1 MFFPF
6 EVADPH
12 SGLHYRL
19 NAARLGELSLAP
31 RQSEWNPG
39 KRIAEQPDPVWAGSL
54 TSAPGETIAAVATAL
69 EDLILATGNLMPP
82 SVEGLPDGRL
92 RRHLTALVGLW
103 LRMGDLLPDG
113 LGAVRH
119 VLDLPE
125 GCFLDPLPVVEGSL
139 DPTAPAAMRNLYQ
152 RLEREFGS
160 VPARSKPELAP
171 DGSRLRA
178 LQCGLTAPD
187 MKAAPLDKTIR
198 IHGLRDLD
206 ACVEFAA
213 AWARS
218 LIEDGCPAS
227 EIAVMTAAD
236 PLHLAGAFAAQ
247 GVPLSGLPGSIPVRD
262 VTGET
267 LLHLLLA
274 KRSPAPAM
282 VLASLALST
291 MMPWGS
297 QTGRDIA
304 EDVMAGNSGRKIL
317 EGHADQLALWD
328 DLRSSAGSLPRLRF
342 LLERISGQ
350 LVGGEAL
357 LARLAPIQH
366 LLAGEGSPDWETI
379 LRAVPIDAPTAGESG
394 RNREGVSLWPAE
406 ESPWRPCRH
415 LIVTDFSEGRYP
427 ARPKGNPLFLD
438 SELLALRE
446 ATGLHLRGRAE
457 DLARS
462 LQLFEE
468 QLRGTS
474 GSVTLLVPR
483 RDLAGSRL
491 ASSAGLA
498 LVARAISG
506 VKDAGDL
513 IVDLSRSEPEA
524 WPVAHHIPDA
534 WPDRPPLPEALRFDG
549 FPLLALRRD
558 EAGMVRPQ
566 SPSRLE
572 NLVVS
577 PLAWLLEEIDAR
589 DMSWSAEELD
599 VLIRGNIAHHV
610 FEHVFLKDE
619 PPPPDEKLTAAIVEA
634 YANAMSR
641 YAPFLRSPL
650 WEMERRGL
658 EREITRAA
666 IGWRDRL
673 LRIGARIVVNEVW
686 LNGVAH
692 GITLTGKAD
701 TVLELPGGNL
711 LLVDHKK
718 SGTKGRRQRMEAGWD
733 LQAGLY
739 RDMIMNPTRREGD
752 GLDALIGKSVGVAYH
767 LMNDGGLLTSGVSL
781 QGDPEARDMGD
792 EVNANIV
799 AKLEERLSELKSG
812 RVVLNTTTDVDFF
825 RKQGR
830 FEPYVL
836 VEGSPLVTRF
846 MRELGQS

>member
-6 EVADPH
+6 EVEDPC

-31 RQSEWNPG
+31 RESEWNPA
-39 KRIAEQPDPVWAGSL
+39 KWIAEQPDPVWAASL
-54 TSAPGETIAAVATAL
+54 SSAPGETIAAVVTAL
-69 EDLILATGNLMPP
+69 DDLILATDNLLPP

-92 RRHLTALVGLW
+92 QRHLTALVGLW
-103 LRMGDLLPDG
+103 LRMGDLLPEG
-113 LGAVRH
+113 LGVVRH
-119 VLDLPE
+119 VLDLPD
-125 GCFLDPLPVVEGSL
+125 GCFLDPLPVVKGSL
-139 DPTAPAAMRNLYQ
+139 DPSAPAAMRNLYD

-160 VPARSKPELAP
+160 VPARPKPELAP
-171 DGSRLRA
+171 DGSRLRV
-178 LQCGLTAPD
+178 LQRGLTAPD
-187 MKAAPLDKTIR
+187 MKAASLDKTIR

-206 ACVEFAA
+206 ACAEFAA

-218 LIEDGCPAS
+218 LIEAGCAAS
-227 EIAVMTAAD
+227 DIAVMTAAD

-247 GVPLSGLPGSIPVRD
+247 GVPLSGLPGSLPLRD

-274 KRSPAPAM
+274 KRSPTPAM

-297 QTGRDIA
+297 QTRRDLA
-304 EDVMAGNSGRKIL
+304 EDVMAGNSGRKVI
-317 EGHADQLALWD
+317 EGHAEQVALWD
-328 DLRSSAGSLPRLRF
+328 DLRSSAGSLPQVRF
-342 LLERISGQ
+342 LLERISRQ
-350 LVGGEAL
+350 LIGGEAL
-357 LARLAPIQH
+357 LAKLAPIQH
-366 LLAGEGSPDWETI
+366 LLAGEGSPDWEAI
-379 LRAVPIDAPTAGESG
+379 LRAVQITTPIAGDAK
-394 RNREGVSLWPAE
+394 RNREGVSLWSAE
-406 ESPWRPCRH
+406 ESPWRPCHH

-427 ARPKGNPLFLD
+427 ARPRGNPLFLD
-438 SELLALRE
+438 SELVALRE
-446 ATGLHLRGRAE
+446 ATGLHLRGRGE

-462 LQLFEE
+462 QQLFEE
-468 QLRGTS
+468 QLQGTS

-483 RDLAGSRL
+483 RDFAGSRL
-491 ASSAGLA
+491 APSAGLA

-506 VKDAGDL
+506 VKDASDL

-524 WPVAHHIPDA
+524 WPVAHHVPDA
-534 WPDRPPLPEALRFDG
+534 WPERPPLPEALQFDG
-549 FPLLALRRD
+549 FSLLSLRRD
-558 EAGMVRPQ
+558 EAGVVRPQ

-589 DMSWSAEELD
+589 DLSWSAEELD

-619 PPPPDEKLTAAIVEA
+619 PPPPDEKLSAAISEA
-634 YANAMSR
+634 YAKAVFR

-658 EREITRAA
+658 EREIARAA

-673 LRIGARIVVNEVW
+673 LRIGARTVVNEVW

-692 GITLTGKAD
+692 GIALKGKAD
-701 TVLELPGGNL
+701 TVLELPSGDL

-718 SGTKGRRQRMEAGWD
+718 SGTKRRRQRMEAGWD

-739 RDMIMNPTRREGD
+739 RDMIMNPTRSEGD
-752 GLDALIGKSVGVAYH
+752 GLDALIGRSVGLAYH

-781 QGDPEARDMGD
+781 QADPEARDMGN
-792 EVNANIV
+792 EVNANVIV
-799 AKLEERLSELKSG
+799 KLEERLSELKSG
-812 RVVLNTTTDVDFF
+812 RVVLNTIADVDFF

-846 MRELGQS
+846 MRDPGQL